1 MSNCSKVATHFSKP
15 VQAPWKLLK
24 VSLMF
29 SDMIITGKQ
38 AWKRHWRCS
47 SHRNPVTP
55 LARVCYSTD
64 GFSLSFYLFDTSM
77 TEQTLPGHWGNVPC
91 RAGVMLCMLLQTPNG
106 CGAAATS
113 GSHVWPPLASCAALK
128 LSTAFHLSWVQRKAK
143 LNPKPNKQA
152 LSAPTSLSALL
163 KLFFNFLFACLCK
176 EICSHLTGL
185 ALCITPCISN

>member
-64 GFSLSFYLFDTSM
+64 GFSLSFYLFNTSM
-77 TEQTLPGHWGNVPC
+77 TEQTLPGHWGTCHARQEWCCVCSCKPQM
-91 RAGVMLCMLLQTPNG
+91 AVELQPRL
-106 CGAAATS
+106 AATS
-113 GSHVWPPLASCAALK
+113 GLLWPRVLHWSFLQLSILAGFK
-128 LSTAFHLSWVQRKAK
+128 ERPNWIPNQT
-143 LNPKPNKQA
+143 NKP
-152 LSAPTSLSALL
+152 
-163 KLFFNFLFACLCK
+163 
-176 EICSHLTGL
+176 
-185 ALCITPCISN
+185 